1 MRSSLTIR
9 AAKGPLLPE
18 RTFSSASAMARLI
31 KSGDMACRST
41 VLQIVLPSPKAQ
53 RGIFPMHGIAY
64 LPGHDRVP
72 ILAGLARKRIG
83 GTMEHDATRFC
94 IYFRPVAERGRMIRI
109 DNISNRDLELLNGR
123 RGFLKGMLGAG
134 AFVLSIHLMPER
146 MFAASGIA
154 GASDAMT
161 KSPLQPSVYL
171 AIDSDGTAYIIAH
184 RTEMGSGSRT
194 ALPRIVADELDADWS
209 RVKLVQATGDEK
221 YGDQD
226 TDGSHSVRSFFD
238 TLRESGATA
247 RLMLIRAAAA
257 QWNVPPTECSTNLHT
272 VVHKASGKKL
282 GYGELAAAAAKL
294 DVPKKEDL
302 KLKSR
307 SEWRYIG
314 KGTVSYDLKDMCTGK
329 AGYGQDKHMEGMLY
343 ASVARPPVFGS
354 SVKSVDDKAALSVA
368 GVKQTQAI
376 EAFKPPIG
384 VQALGGVAVLA
395 DNTWAAMQGRK
406 KLKIEWEKSPH
417 SVWNSDAYRK
427 ELQETA
433 RKPGKVVREN
443 GNVEAAFEKGGKIVE
458 AEYYAPMLA
467 HAAME
472 PPAALAVY
480 RDGKVEA
487 WAATQ
492 NPQGARDAIAQ
503 AVGLKKEDVTVHVT
517 LLGGAFGRKS
527 FPDFAVEAAVLS
539 KKTGKPVKVV
549 WSREDDIKFDVYHS
563 VAAMYMKAALGPD
576 GKPVA
581 WLQRTVF
588 PPIGSTFDPKN
599 NYSDPGELGLG
610 FTDVPY
616 ALPSFRA
623 ENGPA
628 TTHTRIGWFRSVA
641 NVYHAFGIHSFADE
655 VAHAAGRDPVEY
667 LLQLLGP
674 DRVVPRTELPK
685 EFPNYS
691 GEYDQYPIDT
701 SRHRRVLT
709 LAAEKAGW
717 GKQKPGNG
725 YGIGVAMHRSFL
737 TYVATVVQVQVDD
750 AGKVRVNRVDTALDA
765 GTIVNPEMI
774 RQQVEGAAVMG
785 ISLSFYGEIT
795 ATNGVIDQSN
805 FDGFQMARMNNSPR
819 ETNTYI
825 VPSDAPPAGV
835 GEPPLPPFAP
845 ALCNAIFSA
854 TGKRI
859 RELPLSKAGLV

>member
-1 MRSSLTIR
+1 MI
-9 AAKGPLLPE
+9 
-18 RTFSSASAMARLI
+18 
-31 KSGDMACRST
+31 
-41 VLQIVLPSPKAQ
+41 QIENA
-53 RGIFPMHGIAY
+53 
-64 LPGHDRVP
+64 
-72 ILAGLARKRIG
+72 
-83 GTMEHDATRFC
+83 
-94 IYFRPVAERGRMIRI
+94 
-109 DNISNRDLELLNGR
+109 GR
-123 RGFLKGMLGAG
+123 RGFLKGMLSAG
-134 AFVLSIHLMPER
+134 ALVLSVRIIPEKL
-146 MFAASGIA
+146 FAAA
-154 GASDAMT
+154 ASARDPMT
-161 KSPLQPSVYL
+161 PMESAPLHPGVYL
-171 AIDSDGTAYIIAH
+171 AIDTDGTAYIIAH
-184 RTEMGSGSRT
+184 RSEMGSGSRT
-194 ALPRIVADELDADWS
+194 ALPRIVADELDADWA

-257 QWNVPPTECSTNLHT
+257 QWGVPATECTTSPNM

-294 DVPKKEDL
+294 DVPKKEDV
-302 KLKSR
+302 KLKPR

-314 KGTVSYDLKDMCTGK
+314 KGTASYDLKDMCTGK
-329 AGYGQDKHMEGMLY
+329 ASYGQDTRMEGMLY
-343 ASVARPPVFGS
+343 ASVAHPPVFGGA
-354 SVKSVDDKAALSVA
+354 VKSVDDKAALSVA
-368 GVKQTQAI
+368 GVKRTETI
-376 EAFKPPIG
+376 DAFKPPIG

-417 SVWNSDAYRK
+417 SVWNSDAYKK

-443 GNVEAAFEKGGKIVE
+443 GNVDEAFARGGKIVE
-458 AEYYAPMLA
+458 AEYYAPLLA
-467 HAAME
+467 HASME

-480 RDGKVEA
+480 RDGKAEV
-487 WAATQ
+487 WAPTQ
-492 NPQGARDAIAQ
+492 GPQGARDAIAQ
-503 AVGLKKEDVTVHVT
+503 AMGLKKEEVTVHVT
-517 LLGGAFGRKS
+517 LLGGGFGRKS
-527 FPDFAVEAAVLS
+527 FPNFAVEAAVLS

-576 GKPVA
+576 GRPTA

-588 PPIGSTFDPKN
+588 PPIGSTFDPSAT
-599 NYSDPGELGLG
+599 YSAPDELGLG
-610 FTDVPY
+610 FTDVPF

-628 TTHTRIGWFRSVA
+628 TAHTRIGWFRSVA

-655 VAHAAGRDPVEY
+655 LAHSAGRDPLEY

-674 DRVVPRTELPK
+674 DRVVPRTELPN

-691 GEYDQYPIDT
+691 GEYDQYPIDP

-737 TYVATVVQVQVDD
+737 TYVATVVQVQVDG
-750 AGKVRVNRVDTALDA
+750 AGKVRVNRVDSAVDA
-765 GTIVNPEMI
+765 GTVVNPETV

-785 ISLSFYGEIT
+785 TSLAFYGEIT

-805 FDGFQMARMNNSPR
+805 FDGFQMARMNNAPR
-819 ETNTYI
+819 ETNAYI
-825 VPSDAPPAGV
+825 VPSDAPPAGI

-845 ALCNAIFSA
+845 ALCNAVFAA

-859 RELPLSKAGLV
+859 RELPLSKAGLA